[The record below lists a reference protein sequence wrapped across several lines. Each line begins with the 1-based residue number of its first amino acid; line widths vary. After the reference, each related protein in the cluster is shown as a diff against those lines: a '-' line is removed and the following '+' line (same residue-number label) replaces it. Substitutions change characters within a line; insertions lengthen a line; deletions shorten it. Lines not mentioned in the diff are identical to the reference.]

1 MRLNRKSG
9 DAPGPHDNIH
19 LAQHN
24 RRVPSF
30 SLPLAL
36 TLALLSTT
44 LHAADLK
51 PQKYLA
57 HIKYLSSPELKG
69 RLTGSPEL
77 EKAATYIARQFH
89 SAGLKR
95 IAGSYLQEFDITAHT
110 ALGTGN
116 KLTLVVAQRIKE
128 LLEGRDFA
136 PLNLSTNGETMG
148 AIVFA
153 GYGITAPEYHY
164 DDYEKIDPRGKV
176 ALVLRHEPQEAD
188 EKSIFAGK
196 NYTLHSE
203 LASKVANAKLHGA
216 AAVLLVNDLPNHTG
230 DDDRLD
236 PFTAAIGTEDYGLPV
251 VQISV
256 KWANEL
262 LATSQKDIAGLIKA
276 VDGDLKPRS
285 FDLPTDDAARMTVN
299 ITIEKRHVHN
309 VAGFWPGETNQYIIL
324 GAHYD
329 HLGLGFEHSLAP
341 SQAGTVHPGADD
353 NASGTAGVIELARAI
368 AHSGKHKR
376 GFLFLCFAGEEE
388 GLLGSAYF
396 ANHPLEP
403 LGEATAM
410 INMDMIGRLR
420 NGKVYVGG
428 IGSGSTFKPIVEKAA
443 KDYGLDDDLTG
454 SGVDGSSDHTSFLV
468 KGVPT
473 LFFFSGLHS
482 DYHKPS
488 DTWDKINADDAV
500 KLLGEIDEIATTLA
514 DATNR
519 PAFVKLQ
526 PTGHGELSGSSSSQ
540 GYGPY
545 FGSIPDFGGTAKG
558 VRFSDVREG
567 SPAAKAG
574 FKAGDVMVEFDGK
587 DIANLYDFTY
597 ALRQHKPGDT
607 VLVIVLRDGIPVEKP
622 VLLTKRP

>member
-1 MRLNRKSG
+1 MR
-9 DAPGPHDNIH
+9 H
-19 LAQHN
+19 LFALAFFA
-24 RRVPSF
+24 F
-30 SLPLAL
+30 SPPADD
-36 TLALLSTT
+36 LS
-44 LHAADLK
+44 

-57 HIKYLSSPELKG
+57 HIKYLASPELKG
-69 RLTGSPEL
+69 RMTGSPEL
-77 EKAATYIARQFH
+77 EKAATYIAHQFH
-89 SAGLKR
+89 SVGLKPIGR
-95 IAGSYLQEFDITAHT
+95 SYLQEFEVTAHT
-110 ALGTGN
+110 ALGPGN
-116 KLTLVVAQRIKE
+116 KLTLVVAQRLKE
-128 LLEGRDFA
+128 LLESRDFA
-136 PLNLSTNGETMG
+136 PLNLSTNGQTQG
-148 AIVFA
+148 PVVFA
-153 GYGITAPEYHY
+153 GYGITAAEYHY
-164 DDYEKIDPRGKV
+164 DDYEKIDARGKV
-176 ALVLRHEPQEAD
+176 VLLMRHEPQESD
-188 EKSIFAGK
+188 EKSVFAGK
-196 NYTLHSE
+196 NYTMHSE

-216 AAVLLVNDLPNHTG
+216 AAILLVNDLPNHSG

-236 PFTAAIGTEDYGLPV
+236 PFTPAMGTEDYGLPV

-262 LATSQKDIAGLIKA
+262 LATAQKDLPSLIKDIDA
-276 VDGDLKPRS
+276 DLKPRS
-285 FDLPTDDAARMTVN
+285 FDLPADDAARMTVN
-299 ITIEKRHVHN
+299 VTIERRAVQN
-309 VAGFWPGETNQYIIL
+309 VAGFWPGETKEYIIL

-329 HLGLGFEHSLAP
+329 HLGYGYEHSLAP
-341 SQAGTVHPGADD
+341 SLAGTVHPGADD

-388 GLLGSAYF
+388 GLLGSVYF

-403 LGEATAM
+403 LGEASAM

-420 NGKVYVGG
+420 NNKVYVGG
-428 IGSGSTFKPIVEKAA
+428 IGSGSTFLPIVEKAA
-443 KDYGLDDDLTG
+443 KDYGLNDDLTG
-454 SGVDGSSDHTSFLV
+454 GGVDGSSDHTSFLV

-514 DATNR
+514 DASDR
-519 PAFVKLQ
+519 PTFVRVQ
-526 PTGHGELSGSSSSQ
+526 PQAHGGETSGGSTAG

-587 DIANLYDFTY
+587 EIANLYDFTY
-597 ALRQHKPGDT
+597 ALRAHKPGDT
-607 VLVIVLRDGIPVEKP
+607 VMVIVLRDGIPVEKP

>member
-1 MRLNRKSG
+1 MRFTVVL
-9 DAPGPHDNIH
+9 
-19 LAQHN
+19 
-24 RRVPSF
+24 
-30 SLPLAL
+30 
-36 TLALLSTT
+36 LLST
-44 LHAADLK
+44 LVPAADLSPK
-51 PQKYLA
+51 NYLA
-57 HIKYLSSPELKG
+57 HVKYLSSPELKG
-69 RLTGSPEL
+69 RMTGSPEL
-77 EKAATYIARQFH
+77 EKAAAYIAHQFH
-89 SAGLKR
+89 SAGLKP
-95 IAGSYLQEFDITAHT
+95 IDGSYLQEFEVTAHT
-110 ALGTGN
+110 ALGPGN
-116 KLTLVVAQRIKE
+116 KLILVISQRLKE
-128 LLEGRDFA
+128 LSESRDFA
-136 PLNLSTNGETMG
+136 PLNLSTNGETQG
-148 AIVFA
+148 PIVFA
-153 GYGITAPEYHY
+153 GYGITAAEYHY
-164 DDYEKIDPRGKV
+164 DDYQKIDARGKV
-176 ALVLRHEPQEAD
+176 VLLMRHEPQEFD

-196 NYTLHSE
+196 NYTMHSE

-216 AAVLLVNDLPNHTG
+216 AAILLVNDLPNHAG

-236 PFTAAIGTEDYGLPV
+236 PFTPAMGTEDYGLPV

-256 KWANEL
+256 KWANEGID
-262 LATSQKDIAGLIKA
+262 K
-276 VDGDLKPRS
+276 DLKPRS
-285 FDLPTDDAARMTVN
+285 FDLPSDDGARMTVN
-299 ITIEKRHVHN
+299 VTIEKRAVHN
-309 VAGFWPGETNQYIIL
+309 VVGYLPGETKEYIIL

-329 HLGLGFEHSLAP
+329 HLGFGYEHSLAP
-341 SQAGTVHPGADD
+341 SLAGTIHPGADD
-353 NASGTAGVIELARAI
+353 NASGTAGVIELARSI

-403 LGEATAM
+403 LGAADAM
-410 INMDMIGRLR
+410 LNMDMIGRLR
-420 NGKVYVGG
+420 DKKVYVGG
-428 IGSGSTFKPIVEKAA
+428 ITSGSTFQPIVEKAA
-443 KDYGLDDDLTG
+443 KDYGLNDDLTG

-488 DTWDKINADDAV
+488 DTWDKINAEDAV
-500 KLLGEIDEIATTLA
+500 KLLGEIDEIALTLA
-514 DATNR
+514 DASDR
-519 PAFVKLQ
+519 PTFVRAQ
-526 PTGHGELSGSSSSQ
+526 PTGHGGETSGSSTAG

-545 FGSIPDFGGTAKG
+545 FGSIPDFGGPPKG

-607 VLVIVLRDGIPVEKP
+607 VMVIVLRDGIPVEKP